1 MARSAPSSAEKRN
14 KVPTGRTVVRPVL
27 RLERTGASSL
37 CAQGRKQELE
47 MIRGRRCPV
56 STGRGRPVCRP
67 AVRPAPGAHA
77 GAPLPVSVG
86 SGGKRGEV
94 PPQGGGEGPLSHG
107 DNLPAPPE
115 GEPNPMRQITH
126 HVIARSEAT
135 RQSASPFGA
144 SRTVEKENGF
154 PRQGYALPRNDR
166 AIKPFLISPDS
177 RGARHNS
184 RTMGWHFRWISAMIG
199 ADHRPVR

>member
-14 KVPTGRTVVRPVL
+14 KVPTGRTTVRPVL

-86 SGGKRGEV
+86 SGGKRGGRCPRRGAERALSV
-94 PPQGGGEGPLSHG
+94 TACGRASSPIGGARIVRRRYIGC
-107 DNLPAPPE
+107 APPLAQKKINE
-115 GEPNPMRQITH
+115 GVAFVDENPALPWGSIITCT
-126 HVIARSEAT
+126 T
-135 RQSASPFGA
+135 RQVDRLSMASL
-144 SRTVEKENGF
+144 
-154 PRQGYALPRNDR
+154 LPTSNRM
-166 AIKPFLISPDS
+166 L
-177 RGARHNS
+177 
-184 RTMGWHFRWISAMIG
+184 
-199 ADHRPVR
+199 HRPGGLQFTTEYGIPY

>member
-107 DNLPAPPE
+107 LRPCQLPHRGSQDCAAEIHRVRPAVGAKKINGGVAFVDE
-115 GEPNPMRQITH
+115 NPALPWGSIITCT
-126 HVIARSEAT
+126 T
-135 RQSASPFGA
+135 RQVDRLSMASL
-144 SRTVEKENGF
+144 
-154 PRQGYALPRNDR
+154 LPTSNRM
-166 AIKPFLISPDS
+166 L
-177 RGARHNS
+177 
-184 RTMGWHFRWISAMIG
+184 
-199 ADHRPVR
+199 HRPGGLQFTTEYGIPY